1 VVFWKCGAVA
11 QEPAEWTGQSKGAVN
26 ADCPETRW
34 TQPPYTGNADAQS
47 AFMPWNGTDIT
58 VTASFSALVLILNE
72 ISNEFETEWD
82 CGFRLFYRNH
92 QRYRN
97 VIL

>member
-1 VVFWKCGAVA
+1 
-11 QEPAEWTGQSKGAVN
+11 
-26 ADCPETRW
+26 
-34 TQPPYTGNADAQS
+34 
-47 AFMPWNGTDIT
+47 MPWNGTDIT

-72 ISNEFETEWD
+72 ISNEFETEWE